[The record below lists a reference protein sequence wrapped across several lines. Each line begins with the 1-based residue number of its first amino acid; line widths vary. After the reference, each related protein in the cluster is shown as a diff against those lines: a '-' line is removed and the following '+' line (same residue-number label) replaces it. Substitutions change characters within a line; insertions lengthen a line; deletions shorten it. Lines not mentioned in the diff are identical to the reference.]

1 MQKKHSTKK
10 LYNLT
15 GYDAYYKAVIQLL
28 TEARQKSSPELTA
41 QDCIRQAILMDAPR
55 WGVTREQIERRA
67 AELDAADFS
76 ANAEKVEK

>member
-15 GYDAYYKAVIQLL
+15 GYDLFYKATIQLL

-41 QDCIRQAILMDAPR
+41 QDCIRSAITADAFR
-55 WGVTREQIERRA
+55 FGVTQADIDARA
-67 AELDAADFS
+67 AELDAAD
-76 ANAEKVEK
+76 AEKAGQC